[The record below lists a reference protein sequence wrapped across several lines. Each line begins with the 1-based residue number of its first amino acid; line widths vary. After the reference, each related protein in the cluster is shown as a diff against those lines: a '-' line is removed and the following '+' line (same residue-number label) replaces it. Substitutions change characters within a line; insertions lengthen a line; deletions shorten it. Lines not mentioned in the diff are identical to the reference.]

1 MVLRVGSWTPGS
13 SGDSFRHLQGKYSC
27 SDTKSVGLFHLV
39 NNCTN
44 HTQAIKG
51 ETADSSAGAVV
62 ATPNPVRQ
70 RYIHVFHSKQRIA
83 TERKQKQIRASTC
96 LLLKETLKRC
106 TKLKTPLILF
116 LESMFYTK
124 MCIYVNMD

>member
-44 HTQAIKG
+44 TQAITG

-70 RYIHVFHSKQRIA
+70 RYSHVFHSKQRIA
-83 TERKQKQIRASTC
+83 TEKAEADMSIHLSSVTGD
-96 LLLKETLKRC
+96 
-106 TKLKTPLILF
+106 
-116 LESMFYTK
+116 LEK
-124 MCIYVNMD
+124 MYKSENSSYYVFGEYVLHKNVYLC